1 MRDANH
7 QQSSGKDTKDATTP
21 DANRDEDATSSETLS
36 DLERNEA
43 VSPEA
48 ANSSES
54 SAQDQ
59 RDDST
64 VASPDGEFDASGAG
78 DSRGNTDVESI

>member
-43 VSPEA
+43 VSPET
-48 ANSSES
+48 ANSSERI
-54 SAQDQ
+54 AQDQ
-59 RDDST
+59 HDGAA
-64 VASPDGEFDASGAG
+64 VASPDGEFDAGDAG
-78 DSRGNTDVESI
+78 NSRGNTDVESL